1 MRIDKAPVP
10 MAFRDLVDGYI
21 MEARSSAE
29 TDAGR
34 LAALEQERSR
44 LWCEVKGGDWESMAT
59 SFAGSS
65 SSFRRGITATERHRA
80 CLRAIEILSTDPTA
94 TRMKAGIV
102 TPFYPD
108 EIRP

>member
-1 MRIDKAPVP
+1 

-21 MEARSSAE
+21 MEARSSEA
-29 TDAGR
+29 TDAAR
-34 LAALEQERSR
+34 IAVLEQERAR

-65 SSFRRGITATERHRA
+65 SSFRRGITAAERHRA
-80 CLRAIEILSTDPTA
+80 CCRAIEILTADSTA

>member
-1 MRIDKAPVP
+1 

-21 MEARSSAE
+21 MEARSAAE
-29 TDAGR
+29 TDEGR
-34 LAALEQERSR
+34 LAALEEERAR
-44 LWCEVKGGDWESMAT
+44 LWTEVKGGDWESMAT

-80 CLRAIEILSTDPTA
+80 CLRSIEILSSDPA
-94 TRMKAGIV
+94 AIRMKAGIV
-102 TPFYPD
+102 TPIYPD